1 MRNYQFNLFLIPNY
15 LYEKKNFNVH
25 VITSIIDIVNSKLP
39 VNYYLLIIYIIIRYC
54 SSMCISV

>member
-25 VITSIIDIVNSKLP
+25 VITSIIRHSKFKITCELLSFNNLH
-39 VNYYLLIIYIIIRYC
+39 NY
-54 SSMCISV
+54 